1 MSSIAH
7 KHGKLYKLNSEPQA
21 KCCFGSTDKK
31 DDSLSMWQ
39 ARFGH
44 LNYDYLKM
52 LDSKSLVK
60 GLSFNQN
67 EIFDRIC
74 QGCACGKQHRLPFPK
89 KSHHKCK
96 QPLELIHTDVYGPM
110 PINSVGGSRYFVTFI
125 DGYTH
130 YT

>member
-1 MSSIAH
+1 MIDDKVYSIAH

-21 KCCFGSTDKK
+21 TCCFGSTDKK
-31 DDSLSMWQ
+31 DDSLSMWH

-67 EIFDRIC
+67 EIFDQKC
-74 QGCACGKQHRLPFPK
+74 QGCAYGKQHCLPFLK
-89 KSHHKCK
+89 KSDY
-96 QPLELIHTDVYGPM
+96 E
-110 PINSVGGSRYFVTFI
+110 
-125 DGYTH
+125 
-130 YT
+130 

>member
-1 MSSIAH
+1 MIDDKVYSNAH

-21 KCCFGSTDKK
+21 TCCFCSADKK
-31 DDSLSMWQ
+31 DDSLSMWH

-67 EIFDRIC
+67 EIFD
-74 QGCACGKQHRLPFPK
+74 
-89 KSHHKCK
+89 
-96 QPLELIHTDVYGPM
+96 
-110 PINSVGGSRYFVTFI
+110 
-125 DGYTH
+125 
-130 YT
+130 